1 MTISSQAGVPSSALD
16 NFPFPSMRVR
26 SPLTITI
33 FGASGD
39 LTHRK
44 LMPALYAMY
53 VQGFLPEEFAIVG
66 FARRD
71 YTDDSF
77 RELMGESIRKFGRV
91 AVDPVSL
98 SKFLGRTHYHN
109 GDLEDD
115 AAYASLA
122 QRLGNEAIYPGNHL
136 FYLSTKPDLF
146 KVVVAKLKAH
156 NLIRTVFDAKWTRV
170 VIEKPFGHDLASA
183 IDLNQSVRHHLDES
197 QLYRIDHFLGKETVQ
212 NILSFRFAN
221 AIFEPLFNNH
231 LVDHIQITASET
243 VGMESGRGAYYDAS
257 GAIRDMV
264 QNHML
269 QLLCL
274 VTMDPPASLT
284 AEAIRNEKLKVLQSI
299 LPPTQ
304 AEVPMCSIRAQYA
317 RGRAAGKDIKSY
329 REEDR
334 INPNSMTETYLA
346 MRLFIENWR
355 WAGVPIYLRTGK
367 RLARR
372 ATEIVVQFKV
382 PPLQLFQTVECVGDT
397 CDLTHSM
404 PNQII
409 FRIQPD
415 EGIALHF
422 SAKRPVMQVQ
432 VESVAM
438 NFSYSQTWQRDLP
451 EAYERLLLDVMR
463 GDSTLFTRSDEVE
476 AAWKVIDPFL
486 CAWKKSPEIPMY
498 TYEPGSWGPAEG
510 EALMHGIN
518 NVWRSPIATDEDWK
532 SP

>member
-1 MTISSQAGVPSSALD
+1 
-16 NFPFPSMRVR
+16 MRVR

-66 FARRD
+66 LARRD
-71 YTDDSF
+71 YTDEVF
-77 RELMGESIRKFGRV
+77 RGLMSDSIREFGRV
-91 AVDPVSL
+91 AVDPGML
-98 SKFLGRTHYHN
+98 SKFLDRIRYHN
-109 GDLEDD
+109 GDIEDD

-122 QRLGNEAIYPGNHL
+122 NRLRDEKTYPGNHL
-136 FYLSTKPDLF
+136 FYLSIKPDLF
-146 KVVVAKLKAH
+146 KVVVSKLKAH
-156 NLIRTVFDAKWTRV
+156 NLIKKVFDPQWTRV
-170 VIEKPFGHDLASA
+170 VIEKPFGNDLASA
-183 IDLNQSVRHHLDES
+183 IDLNHAVRQNLDES

-231 LVDHIQITASET
+231 LVDHIQITASES
-243 VGMESGRGAYYDAS
+243 VGMEGGRGAYYDAS

-284 AEAIRNEKLKVLQSI
+284 AEAVRNEKLKVLQSI
-299 LPPTQ
+299 VAPTQ
-304 AEVPMCSIRAQYA
+304 AEVPLCSIRAQYG
-317 RGRAAGKDIKSY
+317 RGRAAGKEIKSY
-329 REEDR
+329 REDDR
-334 INPNSMTETYLA
+334 INPNSMTESYLA
-346 MRLFIENWR
+346 MRLSIDNWR

-382 PPLQLFQTVECVGDT
+382 PPLQLFQTVQCVGDV
-397 CDLTHSM
+397 CDMTHSM
-404 PNQII
+404 PNQLI

-486 CAWKKSPEIPMY
+486 CAWKNQPEIPMY

-510 EALMHGIN
+510 EALLHGIN
-518 NVWRSPIATDEDWK
+518 NEWRNPLSSVDTDWK